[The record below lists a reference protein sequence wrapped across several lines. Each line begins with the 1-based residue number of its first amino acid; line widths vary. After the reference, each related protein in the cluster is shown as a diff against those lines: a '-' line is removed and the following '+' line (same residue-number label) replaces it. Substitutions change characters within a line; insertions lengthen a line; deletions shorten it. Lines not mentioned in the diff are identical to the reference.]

1 MKKKHRDIVV
11 DGVKY
16 AWYVD
21 RCCNFTI
28 WKDCKKI
35 YSIGLDEITITPQ
48 IVADKIKEIENGK
61 CIPTS

>member
-28 WKDCKKI
+28 WKDRKKI
-35 YSIGLDEITITPQ
+35 YSIGLDVYEKMTITPK

-61 CIPTS
+61 